1 MATAPPGVRV
11 GYVTLIRGK
20 PDYHSTSGQRFYDL
34 QTALSDLNSDHNFF
48 FSTTGGTRWLHLH
61 RGRNLAA
68 WQLYSGND
76 QNSVWK
82 GPDQHHST
90 HNS

>member
-1 MATAPPGVRV
+1 MRV

-34 QTALSDLNSDHNFF
+34 QTAPSDLNSDHNFF
-48 FSTTGGTRWLHLH
+48 FSTTGGTCWLHLYRN
-61 RGRNLAA
+61 RGTNLAV
-68 WQLYSGND
+68 WQLYSGKD

-82 GPDQHHST
+82 DPDQHHFT